1 MAMALPV
8 KETMKYATAIS
19 PLPINA
25 AIPDFEFDV
34 YLELG
39 ISDDLFGIW
48 NLGFGASAGGLGFGI
63 CLGNYFLRRIREII
77 SSDQGQTALF
87 QQMSPFVDIGSFEA
101 HDQRDRQLHRFS
113 GVDDPLRDD
122 VAFHDSAE
130 NVHEDRLDVL
140 IRD

>member
-1 MAMALPV
+1 LGKIARSQPTHGHGLAR
-8 KETMKYATAIS
+8 EGNHEYATAIS

-101 HDQRDRQLHRFS
+101 HDQRD
-113 GVDDPLRDD
+113 
-122 VAFHDSAE
+122 DSFTVFAALMILA
-130 NVHEDRLDVL
+130 R
-140 IRD
+140 